1 MVIPANT
8 AMRVFSYIVEI
19 IDDDVV
25 ESNESFSLSL
35 PEQAS
40 VDYTIGDNATLS
52 ATIEDNDCMICNH
65 KNYIILLIVSY
76 SLCHSCYR
84 GHGSSFRVCC

>member
-35 PEQAS
+35 PDQAS
-40 VDYTIGDNATLS
+40 VDYTIGDNSTLS
-52 ATIEDNDCMICNH
+52 ATIEDNDCMICSH
-65 KNYIILLIVSY
+65 KNYIILSY
-76 SLCHSCYR
+76 SLHHSCYR
-84 GHGSSFRVCC
+84 GHGSSFCVCY